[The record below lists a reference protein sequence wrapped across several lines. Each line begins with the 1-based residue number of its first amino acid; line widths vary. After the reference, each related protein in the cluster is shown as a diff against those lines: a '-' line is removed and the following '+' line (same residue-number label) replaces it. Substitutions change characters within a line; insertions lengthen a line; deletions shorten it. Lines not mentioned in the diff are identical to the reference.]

1 MQDNMQDMVRAWRSQ
16 LLKGSL
22 ELAVLL
28 AVRKER
34 RYGLQLVEL
43 CRDAGLPV
51 SDGTIYP
58 LLSRLKA
65 EGKVDSE
72 WVEGDSG
79 HDHKYYRITAHG
91 KAVCQALLLGFR
103 DHTQAVERLAE
114 ESR

>member
-1 MQDNMQDMVRAWRSQ
+1 MQDNVQDTIRAWRSQ

-28 AVRKER
+28 AVRKDR

-43 CRDAGLPV
+43 CREAGLPV

-58 LLSRLKA
+58 LLSRLKT
-65 EGKVDSE
+65 EGKLESE

-79 HDHKYYRITAHG
+79 HAHKFYRITPHG
-91 KAVCQALLLGFR
+91 RAVCQALLQGWR
-103 DHTQAVERLAE
+103 DHTRAVERLAE